1 MVSARDILWVPRR
14 RCGCGEIGIRGGL
27 KIHWGFPRCRF
38 ESDQPHH
45 FLTIHSDSNSR
56 RVTVRVVQ
64 EASNL
69 PVARQAA
76 SARIQI
82 AIYFSAPKSE

>member
-1 MVSARDILWVPRR
+1 
-14 RCGCGEIGIRGGL
+14 
-27 KIHWGFPRCRF
+27 
-38 ESDQPHH
+38 
-45 FLTIHSDSNSR
+45 
-56 RVTVRVVQ
+56 VRVVQ